1 MRRANLPHVSSI
13 VIEELEGQKRTLTLN
28 GPALPLR
35 GATWGGEMRLVTAF
49 PPGRG
54 GEATQQVLGITEAPS
69 EWEGTWNTTRM
80 IAAPSVLRS
89 SGQNQDI
96 TRAFTLMTA
105 FEEIIRGGSL
115 LRVTWATE
123 NRKLEREGRVGS
135 FKFPIDRED
144 DIRWNASFVW
154 TSRGSGNSVSPVAQ
168 AEEDIEASLR
178 AINGTLADI
187 QSVIVG
193 SPVQSI
199 TPTTPNGASF
209 LTLGQLEQ
217 IASTP
222 RNFADQIGNTVVF
235 LQSNVSRAIGVV
247 ETIRAQPSQVAEIAS
262 TTSQQ
267 VQSEMLDI
275 RKRLGRIP
283 PETLVEPGSSVST
296 VVRTSAYFASIG
308 GKTNKTIQQTI
319 AVQNAARKNVRAG
332 DARRGQD
339 RADPSDVIE
348 TIFARGGDT
357 FAGLSMKYYGSAD
370 LAAQLAR
377 ANGFPAYQVAPP
389 VGKRLIIPEF
399 TSSDGPQK
407 SS

>member
-1 MRRANLPHVSSI
+1 
-13 VIEELEGQKRTLTLN
+13 
-28 GPALPLR
+28 
-35 GATWGGEMRLVTAF
+35 
-49 PPGRG
+49 
-54 GEATQQVLGITEAPS
+54 
-69 EWEGTWNTTRM
+69 
-80 IAAPSVLRS
+80 
-89 SGQNQDI
+89 
-96 TRAFTLMTA
+96 LMTV
-105 FEEIIRGGSL
+105 FEEIIRAGSL

-217 IASTP
+217 IASAP

-296 VVRTSAYFASIG
+296 VARTSAYFASIG
-308 GKTNKTIQQTI
+308 GKTNKTVQQTI

-348 TIFARGGDT
+348 TIFTRAGDT

>member
-1 MRRANLPHVSSI
+1 VSSI

-69 EWEGTWNTTRM
+69 DWEGTWNTTRM
-80 IAAPSVLRS
+80 VAAPSVLRS

-96 TRAFTLMTA
+96 TRAFTLMTV
-105 FEEIIRGGSL
+105 FEEIIRAGAL

-135 FKFPIDRED
+135 YKFPIDRED

-154 TSRGSGNSVSPVAQ
+154 TSRGSGNAVSPVAQ
-168 AEEDIEASLR
+168 AEENIEASLR

-193 SPVQSI
+193 SPVQSLEL
-199 TPTTPNGASF
+199 TTPNGASF

-217 IASTP
+217 IASAP
-222 RNFADQIGNTVVF
+222 RDFAQQIGNTAVF

-247 ETIRAQPSQVAEIAS
+247 ETIRDQPSQVAEIAS
-262 TTSQQ
+262 TTSRQ
-267 VQSEMLDI
+267 VQNEMLDI

-296 VVRTSAYFASIG
+296 VARTSSYFASIG
-308 GKTNKTIQQTI
+308 GKTNKTVQQTI
-319 AVQNAARKNVRAG
+319 AVQNAARKNIRAG
-332 DARRGQD
+332 DARRSGDQ
-339 RADPSDVIE
+339 ADPSDVIE
-348 TIFARGGDT
+348 TVFVRKGDT
-357 FAGLSMKYYGSAD
+357 FAGIALKYYGTAD
-370 LAAQLAR
+370 LASELAR
-377 ANGFPAYQVAPP
+377 ANGFPAYQVSPP
-389 VGKRLIIPEF
+389 VGKRIIVPAF
-399 TSSDGPQK
+399 TSSDGPTK
-407 SS
+407 AA